1 MKVFVYI
8 VIEPYCGDTMTKI
21 VVAIGAHADDITI
34 WAGGTL
40 KKLSSEGNKLICVRI
55 TDDYAD
61 CIGLTPAEAIRLNRR
76 EAEAAYK
83 ILGAKE
89 IIHLEYPTDTLAGA
103 DYLEL
108 RGKLIY
114 LMRKYKPTIVISF
127 DMNGINEEN
136 MDHIITARAVNEACW
151 QAAVENF
158 HPEHL
163 KEGLGVHMVGQRY
176 LFARNPTV
184 VNYRV
189 DISKVIKDKIKALCE
204 HQTILKNFFFQ
215 QRLIAEAN
223 DLHVNLLED
232 DVSNELR
239 VKLWQRAV
247 HGKIGKKIGVKF
259 AEEFNRIGAG
269 LLEEFADTKIQKV

>member
-1 MKVFVYI
+1 MNQVL
-8 VIEPYCGDTMTKI
+8 M
-21 VVAIGAHADDITI
+21 AIGAHADDITI

-40 KKLSSEGNKLICVRI
+40 KKLSSEGYKLICVRI

-61 CIGLTPAEAIRLNRR
+61 CIGLSAEEAITLNRI
-76 EAEAAYK
+76 ESEKAYK
-83 ILGAKE
+83 VLGAKE
-89 IIHLEYPTDTLAGA
+89 IIHLDYPTDTLAGV

-108 RGKLIY
+108 RSKLIH
-114 LMRKYKPTIVISF
+114 LMRKFKPNIVISF

-136 MDHIITARAVNEACW
+136 MDHVITARAVNEACW
-151 QAAVENF
+151 QGAVENF

-163 KEGLGVHMVGQRY
+163 KEGLGIHMVGQRY

-184 VNYRV
+184 VNFHI
-189 DISKVIKDKIKALCE
+189 DISKYIRDKIKALCE
-204 HQTILKNFFFQ
+204 HKTVLKNSFFQ
-215 QRLIAEAN
+215 QQLIAKAN
-223 DLHVNLLED
+223 NLHVDLLED

-247 HGKIGKKIGVKF
+247 HSKIGKAIGVKF

-269 LLEEFADTKIQKV
+269 LLEEFADNNK